1 MQFHRDS
8 GDGVPAA
15 IQADATAMI
24 AGHVA
29 RVANGRLDEADTEA
43 LRRLFLDNFI
53 VSVWG
58 STRPWTRQIAQWT
71 RRFAGTGASPVL
83 GGDWFAD
90 ASVAALVHGTASHS
104 YELDDTHNETL
115 SHPGA
120 AILPAA
126 LAVAAATDASRAELF
141 RAVAAGYEAMAM
153 VGAAAGGLETV
164 HRGFHPTAI
173 FGTFGAAAACVAL
186 HAYQRDAP
194 VTSELLVRAW
204 GHALSQASGSM
215 QFSAEASGGEVKRVH
230 AGFAARNGV
239 LAAEFALMDAV
250 TAPQLAIEGTYGL
263 VALFGGPLR
272 AVVPSAALRIH
283 EISLKPYACCRL
295 FHSTI
300 DALAELTD
308 NFSMPTAGI
317 REIVISGPQ
326 LIADQHMLAKPTST
340 MAAQYSCPYI
350 VGATLSYGPY
360 RYDAYDEAFLND
372 PEIRRLAQKV
382 RFEFSEAL
390 TQYYPRRFATGA
402 RIDLQDGTAQSS
414 VVVDS
419 VGTPARPLS
428 IEQIIAK
435 GDGLASQDPASPVG
449 KKLAVLLWDSAEG
462 SRALAQA
469 LAHACTQPA
478 GQGVSV

>member
-53 VSVWG
+53 VSLWG

-83 GGDWFAD
+83 GGDWSAD

-115 SHPGA
+115 S
-120 AILPAA
+120 
-126 LAVAAATDASRAELF
+126 
-141 RAVAAGYEAMAM
+141 YEAMAM

-186 HAYQRDAP
+186 HAYQRGTP
-194 VTSELLVRAW
+194 VTPELLVRAW

-263 VALFGGPLR
+263 AALFGGPLR
-272 AVVPSAALRIH
+272 AVVPSATLRIH

-372 PEIRRLAQKV
+372 PEIRRIAQIV

-390 TQYYPRRFATGA
+390 TQYYPTRFATGA
-402 RIDLQDGTAQSS
+402 RLELQDGTVRSS

-435 GDGLASQDPASPVG
+435 GDGLASQDPASPIG
-449 KKLAVLLWDSAEG
+449 KQLAALLWDNAVG

-469 LAHACTQPA
+469 LAHAYTQPA

>member
-1 MQFHRDS
+1 MADAA
-8 GDGVPAA
+8 PAN
-15 IQADATAMI
+15 ATAMI

-29 RVANGRLDEADTEA
+29 RVANSRLYENDTEA

-53 VSVWG
+53 VSLWG

-83 GGDWFAD
+83 GGDWSAD

-104 YELDDTHNETL
+104 FELDDTHNETL

-120 AILPAA
+120 AIIPAA
-126 LAVAAATDASRAELF
+126 LAVAAVTGASRVELF

-186 HAYQRDAP
+186 HAYERRTL
-194 VTSELLVRAW
+194 VTPEWLVRAW

-250 TAPQLAIEGTYGL
+250 TAPQLAIEGNYGL
-263 VALFGGPLR
+263 AALFGGPLR
-272 AVVPSAALRIH
+272 AVVPSETLRIH

-308 NFSMPTAGI
+308 NFSMPTAAI

-372 PEIRRLAQKV
+372 PGIRRIAQMV
-382 RFEFSEAL
+382 RFECSETL
-390 TQYYPRRFATGA
+390 TQYYPARFATGA
-402 RIDLQDGTAQSS
+402 RIDMQDGSTRSGI
-414 VVVDS
+414 VVDS
-419 VGTPARPLS
+419 VGTPAKPLTV
-428 IEQIIAK
+428 EQIIAK
-435 GDGLASQDPASPVG
+435 GDGLARQDQASPAG
-449 KKLAVLLWDSAEG
+449 KKLAALIWDDAES
-462 SRALAQA
+462 SRTLAQA
-469 LAHACTQPA
+469 LALAYTQPA
-478 GQGVSV
+478 RQGADL

>member
-1 MQFHRDS
+1 MHDLPRDAWS
-8 GDGVPAA
+8 RSTSRDGVP
-15 IQADATAMI
+15 DTLGEGATARI
-24 AGHVA
+24 AAHVA
-29 RVANGRLDEADTEA
+29 RVANARLDASDTEA
-43 LRRLFLDNFI
+43 LRRLFLDNFV
-53 VSVWG
+53 VSLWG
-58 STRPWTRQIAQWT
+58 SIRPWTSQIAQWT

-83 GGDWFAD
+83 GGDWCAD

-120 AILPAA
+120 AIIPAA
-126 LAVAAATDASRAELF
+126 LSVAAATDASQADLF
-141 RAVAAGYEAMAM
+141 RAVATGYEAMAL
-153 VGAAAGGLETV
+153 VGMAAGGLETV

-173 FGTFGAAAACVAL
+173 FGTFGAAAACLAL
-186 HAYQRDAP
+186 HAYQRGTP
-194 VTSELLVRAW
+194 VTPELLVRAW

-250 TAPQLAIEGTYGL
+250 TAPCLAIEGSYGL
-263 VALFGGPLR
+263 AALFGGQLKEVQPTERLQ
-272 AVVPSAALRIH
+272 IH
-283 EISLKPYACCRL
+283 AISLKPYACCRL

-308 NFSMPTAGI
+308 NFRMPTAGI

-326 LIADQHMLAKPTST
+326 LIADQHMLAQPTST

-360 RYDAYDEAFLND
+360 RYDAYGEAFLDD
-372 PEIRRLAQKV
+372 PEIRRIAQLV
-382 RFEFSEAL
+382 RFELSEAL
-390 TQYYPRRFATGA
+390 ARYYPARFATGA
-402 RIDLQDGTAQSS
+402 RLCLHDGAARSS

-419 VGTPARPLS
+419 VGTPARPLT

-435 GDGLASQDPASPVG
+435 GDGLASQDIG
-449 KKLAVLLWDSAEG
+449 KTLAGLLWDETQG
-462 SRALAQA
+462 GRALAQA
-469 LAHACTQPA
+469 LARA
-478 GQGVSV
+478 

>member
-1 MQFHRDS
+1 MMQLHS
-8 GDGVPAA
+8 GSGEGVPATIRA
-15 IQADATAMI
+15 ETTAML
-24 AGHVA
+24 AAHVA
-29 RVANGRLDEADTEA
+29 RVANARLDAADTEA
-43 LRRLFLDNFI
+43 LRRLFLDNFV
-53 VSVWG
+53 VSLWG
-58 STRPWTRQIAQWT
+58 STRPWTGQLAQWT

-83 GGDWFAD
+83 GGDWSAD

-120 AILPAA
+120 AIIPAA
-126 LAVAAATDASRAELF
+126 LAVAAATDASQADLF

-153 VGAAAGGLETV
+153 VGVAAGGLETV

-186 HAYQRDAP
+186 HAYQNGIPATP
-194 VTSELLVRAW
+194 EQLVRAW

-239 LAAEFALMDAV
+239 LAAEFARMDAI
-250 TAPQLAIEGTYGL
+250 TAPCLAIEGRYGL
-263 VALFGGPLR
+263 AALFGGPLR
-272 AVVPSAALRIH
+272 EVVPSERLQIH
-283 EISLKPYACCRL
+283 AISLKPYACCRL

-308 NFSMPTAGI
+308 NFRMPTAEI

-326 LIADQHMLAKPTST
+326 LIADQHMLARPTST

-360 RYDAYDEAFLND
+360 RYDAYGEAFLDD
-372 PEIRRLAQKV
+372 PEIRRIAQMV
-382 RFEFSEAL
+382 RFEPSEAL
-390 TQYYPRRFATGA
+390 MQYYPTRFATGA
-402 RIDLQDGTAQSS
+402 RIQLQDGTARSS

-419 VGTPARPLS
+419 VGTPAKPLT

-435 GDGLASQDPASPVG
+435 GDGLASQDEASPVG
-449 KKLAVLLWDSAEG
+449 KRLAGLLWDEAQG
-462 SRALAQA
+462 GRALAQA
-469 LAHACTQPA
+469 MAR
-478 GQGVSV
+478 G